1 MYGLKF
7 FYVLVFVFSCFN
19 SYAQVDWLDGSK
31 DKPVKEGEVTIVKD
45 NKIDEL
51 IKFRSTPIPPAFE
64 PQTEGYRVQ
73 LFFDQER
80 KNVNDAR
87 AKFMTIKRDVDT
99 YIDYKA
105 PNYNLTAGNFRD
117 QLSAEKLRAAISA
130 EFPEAI
136 VVKTKVYLPKSS
148 D

>member
-1 MYGLKF
+1 MLKQNI
-7 FYVLVFVFSCFN
+7 VITLLTLVISFSL
-19 SYAQVDWLDGSK
+19 SAQVDWLEGNDEKIVEGSVNIIK
-31 DKPVKEGEVTIVKD
+31 DSRIE
-45 NKIDEL
+45 EL
-51 IKFRSTPIPPAFE
+51 IKFRSTAIPPAFE
-64 PQTEGYRVQ
+64 PQMEGYRVQ
-73 LFFDQER
+73 LYFDQER

-87 AKFMTIKRDVDT
+87 AKFMTIRRNIDT

-117 QLSAEKLRAAISA
+117 QLSAEKLRASIAA

-136 VVKTKVYLPKSS
+136 IVKTKIYLPSATN